1 MGRLKQKMKYLIA
14 ISLLCAGCCSCIS
27 KSKVEERRS
36 HQPEAIFLGPR
47 TVVKQHD
54 GTVYISSDVVE
65 IWHSERTVE
74 RLERDLARFSP
85 QP

>member
-1 MGRLKQKMKYLIA
+1 MKIA
-14 ISLLCAGCCSCIS
+14 ILTTLLCAGCCSCRS
-27 KSKVEERRS
+27 AKNVEARRA
-36 HQPEAIFLGPR
+36 HQPEALFLGPR
-47 TVVKQHD
+47 TAVKQND

-65 IWHSERTVE
+65 IWHSEKTVE

>member
-1 MGRLKQKMKYLIA
+1 
-14 ISLLCAGCCSCIS
+14 
-27 KSKVEERRS
+27 
-36 HQPEAIFLGPR
+36 
-47 TVVKQHD
+47 
-54 GTVYISSDVVE
+54 VE